1 MTPTRGADP
10 RTKIPGLMAERGF
23 RLTRPRRA
31 VLEVLLAQVAPL
43 SAAEIH
49 ARLANRRVNLVSV
62 YRAVHLML
70 DLGALRVADESRGT
84 QRFELAEEFT
94 GHHHHLVCRV
104 CGAVEDLDGCLVA
117 DDLLAAL
124 ARRVRRARRFRVTD
138 HDLRL
143 FGLCAWCDRRP
154 R

>member
-1 MTPTRGADP
+1 
-10 RTKIPGLMAERGF
+10 MAERGF
-23 RLTRPRRA
+23 RLTGPRKA
-31 VLEVLLAQVAPL
+31 VLDVLLDQAAPL

-49 ARLANRRVNLVSV
+49 GRLANRRVNLVSV

-70 DLGALRVADESRGT
+70 DLGVLRVADASKGT

-104 CGAVEDLDGCLVA
+104 CGSVEDLDGCVVA

-124 ARRVRRARRFRVTD
+124 SRRIRRARKFRVLD

-143 FGLCAWCDRRP
+143 FGLCAHCNTT
-154 R
+154 